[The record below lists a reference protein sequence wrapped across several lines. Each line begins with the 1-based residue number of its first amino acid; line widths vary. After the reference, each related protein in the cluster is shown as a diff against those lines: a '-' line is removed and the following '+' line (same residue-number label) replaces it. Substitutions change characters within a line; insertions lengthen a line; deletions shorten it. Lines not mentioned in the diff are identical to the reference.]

1 MSKRRFF
8 NVMPLLV
15 VATMSL
21 SGVAHAQ
28 EAQFVQ
34 VDARRGEAEPADNR
48 GVEQADD
55 RGVDARHGR
64 GEAEPADDRG
74 VDARRGRGEAEAAD
88 DRGADG

>member
-15 VATMSL
+15 VATMSF

-34 VDARRGEAEPADNR
+34 VDARHGEAEP
-48 GVEQADD
+48 ADD

-74 VDARRGRGEAEAAD
+74 
-88 DRGADG
+88 ADG